1 MQVLKEENYMPM
13 KYLIAGAT
21 GNIGALVVERLL
33 GWGHRPRVFV
43 RDTAK
48 ARAIHG
54 PCVDISVGDLADAES
69 IANALRGIDT
79 IFLINSGPDLVG
91 PRRSRSPYCQSCRHE
106 TNRQT
111 FDHGCG
117 TTRRDRRLACCF
129 SRGGHSVPPE
139 LLNSCNS

>member
-48 ARAIHG
+48 ARALHG

-69 IANALRGIDT
+69 IATALRGIDT
-79 IFLINSGPDLVG
+79 IFLINAGPDLVA
-91 PRRSRSPYCQSCRHE
+91 RDNLAARIAKAA
-106 TNRQT
+106 
-111 FDHGCG
+111 G
-117 TTRRDRRLACCF
+117 TKRIVKLSTMDVEQRVGTGVWHVVF
-129 SRGGHSVPPE
+129 RGEVIPF
-139 LLNSCNS
+139 LLNS